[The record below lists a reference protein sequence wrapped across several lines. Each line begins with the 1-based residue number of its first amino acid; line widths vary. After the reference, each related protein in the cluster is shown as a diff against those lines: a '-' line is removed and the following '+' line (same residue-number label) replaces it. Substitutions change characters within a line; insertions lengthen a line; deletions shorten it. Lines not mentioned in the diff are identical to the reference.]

1 MPLKGDS
8 KSDEYRELYDVF
20 WMERDKIALEAGV
33 ELTTASAKNKLIKT
47 KPQSSANGPA
57 ETHRLVPLKDEEIN

>member
-1 MPLKGDS
+1 MPPKRGS
-8 KSDEYRELYDVF
+8 KTNEYRDLYDVF

-33 ELTTASAKNKLIKT
+33 ELTTASAKAKLIKT
-47 KPQSSANGPA
+47 KPESSANGPA

>member
-1 MPLKGDS
+1 MPLNGDS
-8 KSDEYRELYDVF
+8 KSDRYRELYDIF

-33 ELTTASAKNKLIKT
+33 ELTTASAKAKLIKT